1 LSPVFSVFVS
11 EVGKGD
17 EEDEDNQA
25 NSQRDQESDVIDR
38 RVQGGGRRLWPSLV
52 DWSQLLVTKI
62 TVGAA
67 GDAPRLE
74 VRHQVAFALEQ
85 TLLISG
91 QTAIGAFRYK

>member
-1 LSPVFSVFVS
+1 LAPVLSVFVS

-17 EEDEDNQA
+17 EEDEDDQA
-25 NSQRDQESDVIDR
+25 NGQRHQESNVINR
-38 RVQGGGRRLWPSLV
+38 RVQGGRCRLWSSLV

-62 TVGAA
+62 GVGAA
-67 GDAPRLE
+67 SDAPRLE
-74 VRHQVAFALEQ
+74 VRDQVAFALKQ